1 LDLSQALES
10 YTESSKGLEMEIDF
24 IDRSAKMTFLT
35 AVLMCL
41 IVSFGFSAT
50 DGFGTLAAGIWGGI
64 NLLLIKQVVQ
74 SCFSPTKSYLKL
86 CLLLA
91 VKFPVLYYFGYKL
104 LAMETFAAWNIIFGS
119 SLVMAVTLTLGLK
132 TSFSMKTTAA
142 VFALAA
148 TCPLL
153 ASSDLNVPELPNLFT
168 VLHSFFEDSKAVAW
182 LVEWDSVLFSFIVAG
197 AISLVFQIGAKNP
210 QLIPG
215 PLQNALEWVVE
226 SAKSAVTE
234 VLGKEGE
241 KFVPLL
247 GTLFIYILV
256 MNWMVLI
263 PLMKPPSSS
272 FNITIAL
279 AIVVFV
285 LVQYQNMKNYG
296 FFGFIYHMAGSPK
309 DALGW
314 ALVPLILPIELL
326 TQFTRP
332 VTLALRLFGN
342 VFGEDILIAAFSLF
356 GVALIAHYNMPI
368 GLPLQLPFMFL
379 AVLTGLMQAL
389 VFTLLS
395 TIYILLSM
403 PGHDEH

>member
-1 LDLSQALES
+1 
-10 YTESSKGLEMEIDF
+10 MEIDF
-24 IDRSAKMTFLT
+24 IDRAAKMTFLLAAFMFLT
-35 AVLMCL
+35 
-41 IVSFGFSAT
+41 VSLGSSTT
-50 DGFGTLAAGIWGGI
+50 DGVGTLAAGAWGGI

-74 SCFSPTKSYLKL
+74 SFFSPSKSYLKL
-86 CLLLA
+86 SLLLA
-91 VKFPVLYYFGYKL
+91 VKFPLLYFFGYKL
-104 LAMETFAAWNIIFGS
+104 LAAEAFPIWNILLGT
-119 SLVMAVTLTLGLK
+119 SLVFVVIIGLGLRVSLTMTK
-132 TSFSMKTTAA
+132 AFCVLALTAM
-142 VFALAA
+142 
-148 TCPLL
+148 CPLC
-153 ASSDLNVPELPNLFT
+153 ASSELGVPELPNIFT
-168 VLHSFFEDSKAVAW
+168 LLHSFFEDSKALAF
-182 LVEWDSVLFSFIVAG
+182 LVHWDSVLFSLIVAG
-197 AISLVFQIGAKNP
+197 LISFVFQLGTKNP
-210 QLIPG
+210 QLIPTR
-215 PLQNALEWVVE
+215 LQNALEWVVE
-226 SAKSAVTE
+226 SSRDAIVQ
-234 VLGKEGE
+234 VLGPEGV